1 MKQMDLKVT
10 GMDCSACEQRIQ
22 STLFQ
27 LEGVVRSSADH
38 VSGDVT
44 VVIDPP
50 RATEA
55 AVRTAIEQAGYEVA
69 S

>member
-1 MKQMDLKVT
+1 MKQLNLRVT
-10 GMDCSACEQRIQ
+10 GMDCSACAQRIE
-22 STLFQ
+22 STLSQ

-50 RATEA
+50 RTSET
-55 AVRTAIEQAGYEVA
+55 AVRTVIEQAGYAVG